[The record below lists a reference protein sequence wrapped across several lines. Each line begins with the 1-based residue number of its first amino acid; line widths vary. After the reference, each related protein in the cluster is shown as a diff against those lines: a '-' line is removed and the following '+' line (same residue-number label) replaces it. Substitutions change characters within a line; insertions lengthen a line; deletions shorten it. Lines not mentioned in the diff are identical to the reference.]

1 MERYDVS
8 EGARL
13 SEMVEAA
20 ERGEDVEI
28 VREGAVVA
36 RLVYGSA
43 ASARAGDQSATGID
57 WDALDEL
64 HRSLPPDM
72 LGGNAGE
79 EVSRMRD
86 EYDERLL
93 RR

>member
-13 SEMVEAA
+13 AEMVEAA
-20 ERGEDVEI
+20 QQGEEVEI

-36 RLVYGSA
+36 RLVHQTPTSPPQV
-43 ASARAGDQSATGID
+43 RKTVID
-57 WDALDEL
+57 WNRLDDL
-64 HRSLPPDM
+64 HRSLPPEV

-86 EYDERLL
+86 ESDERLL